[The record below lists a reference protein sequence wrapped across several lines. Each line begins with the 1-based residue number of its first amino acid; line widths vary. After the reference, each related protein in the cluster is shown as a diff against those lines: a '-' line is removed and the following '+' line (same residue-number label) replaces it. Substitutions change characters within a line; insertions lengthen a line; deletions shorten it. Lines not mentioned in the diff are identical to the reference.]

1 MNFNY
6 VTNGIAASLL
16 ALSLSAVPAMAE
28 WSPSGPIKLLI
39 GFGAGGGTDIQAR
52 AIASEI
58 EERKG
63 WRVIP
68 ENMAGAGG
76 AVMAAHLKKQPADG
90 LVIGMALDTTFSF
103 ASIGNDQLSVDDFT
117 YITSTAG
124 NQTGVIARKD
134 SGWTSMA
141 DVVKAAEGGKA
152 LVWNNYSAQTQLAT
166 DVLADK
172 LGLDVN
178 HVRGSGGKSGV
189 NALVAGD
196 ADLAWGGGAQR
207 PLVDAGELV
216 ILISG
221 MAEPLVQNPD
231 GETLSDLGIEA
242 TFGAT
247 FVLAAPAGLSA
258 DARDAIGQAVVEIIT
273 DSGSE
278 AAKFIAK
285 QYPPAAKV
293 IVGADLDAEIRRQ
306 LGVNSALLEKF
317 GNE

>member
-1 MNFNY
+1 MKL
-6 VTNGIAASLL
+6 TNLRKGLAASIL
-16 ALSLSAVPAMAE
+16 ALSISTLPAMAD
-28 WSPSGPIKLLI
+28 WAPSGPIKLLI
-39 GFGAGGGTDIQAR
+39 GFGAGGGTDVQAR
-52 AIASEI
+52 AIAAEI

-76 AVMAAHLKKQPADG
+76 AVMAAHLKGQPNDG

-103 ASIGNDQLSVDDFT
+103 ASIGNDDLSVDDFT

-134 SGWTSMA
+134 SGWTTMA
-141 DVVKAAEGGKA
+141 DVVASTKDGKA

-166 DVLADK
+166 EVLADK
-172 LGLDVN
+172 LGIDVN

-216 ILISG
+216 ILISA
-221 MAEPLVQNPD
+221 MADPLVQHPD
-231 GETLSDLGIEA
+231 GETLSDLGIGA

-247 FVLAAPAGLSA
+247 FVLAAPAGLS
-258 DARDAIGQAVVEIIT
+258 DEARDAISSTVVEIIT
-273 DSGSE
+273 DESSE

-293 IVGADLDAEIRRQ
+293 IVGGDLDAEIRRQ
-306 LGVNSALLEKF
+306 LGVNTELLQKF
-317 GNE
+317 GQ

>member
-1 MNFNY
+1 MEFKKLSK
-6 VTNGIAASLL
+6 GLAAL
-16 ALSLSAVPAMAE
+16 ATAMTLSVAPALAE
-28 WSPSGPIKLLI
+28 WAPSGPIKLLI

-58 EERKG
+58 EARKG

-76 AVMAAHLKKQPADG
+76 AVMAAHLKTQPADG
-90 LVIGMALDTTFSF
+90 LIIGMALDTTFSF
-103 ASIGNDQLSVDDFT
+103 ASVGNDELSVDDFT
-117 YITSTAG
+117 YITTTAG

-134 SGWTSMA
+134 SGWTTMA
-141 DVVKAAEGGKA
+141 DVQAAAQGGKKI
-152 LVWNNYSAQTQLAT
+152 VWNNYSAQTQLAT
-166 DVLADK
+166 EVLADN
-172 LGLDVN
+172 LGIDVN
-178 HVRGSGGKSGV
+178 HVRGKGGKSGV

-221 MAEPLVQNPD
+221 MADPLVQAPD
-231 GETLSDLGIEA
+231 GQKLADLGIEA

-247 FVLAAPAGLSA
+247 FLLAAPAGLPDEARKAIA
-258 DARDAIGQAVVEIIT
+258 DAVIDVIT
-273 DSGSE
+273 DESSE

-285 QYPPAAKV
+285 QYPPAAVV
-293 IVGADLDAEIRRQ
+293 ISGADLDTEIRRQ
-306 LGVNSALLEKF
+306 LDVNSGLIESF
-317 GNE
+317 GN